1 MASEQE
7 CPICYEKMS
16 QPKMLPCRHKF
27 CLDCLKRTVDP
38 DTDQN
43 IVKCALCRQKH
54 KLPKN
59 GIESF
64 PSNISGPC
72 SHCKYKNLQ
81 NLIRNGFHDAHEK
94 SYYDF
99 TSDDGRTGKR
109 HS

>member
-27 CLDCLKRTVDP
+27 CLDCLKRTIDP
-38 DTDQN
+38 EQDQN

-59 GIESF
+59 GIKNF
-64 PSNISGPC
+64 PSKISGP
-72 SHCKYKNLQ
+72 SSQCKYFYILHCINLFIV
-81 NLIRNGFHDAHEK
+81 LILLCLIIILYFV
-94 SYYDF
+94 
-99 TSDDGRTGKR
+99 
-109 HS
+109 